1 MRALPERLAALLWPR
16 RCPLCDKVLAPD
28 AFAGCICQA
37 CLPEAERLFHEPP
50 RLPDTEHEF
59 YAVSGAASAFYYS
72 DTVRH
77 AILRCKEHGHPWYA
91 RELADLVA
99 VRVFGAEPA
108 SGPAGRPVYTAP
120 GGLLPYTV
128 IVPVPPRRKGTG
140 ALPHGL
146 AGRLSRILGIPM
158 ACPLYAAREMQPQK
172 SLDLPARLKNTK
184 DAYACRP
191 GTDLSGAR
199 VLLVDDIITTGATVS
214 ACAMAL
220 LQNGAAS
227 VFAVSVAAKEDLP
240 PDKRLPKKPQAQ
252 EKQSK

>member
-16 RCPLCDKVLAPD
+16 RCPLCDALLPRD
-28 AFAGCICQA
+28 SFAGCLCRN
-37 CLPEAERLFHEPP
+37 CLPEARRLFHEPP
-50 RLPDTEHEF
+50 RLPGTEHQF
-59 YAVSGAASAFYYS
+59 YAVSGAASVFYYS
-72 DTVRH
+72 DSVRH

-91 RELADLVA
+91 RELADLMA
-99 VRVFGAEPA
+99 VRIFGAVA
-108 SGPAGRPVYTAP
+108 ALGPAGRPVYVAP
-120 GGLLPYTV
+120 GGLLPYTL
-128 IVPVPPRRKGTG
+128 IVPVPPRRRGTG
-140 ALPHGL
+140 RLPGLL

-158 ACPLYAAREMQPQK
+158 ACPLYTKKKMLPQK
-172 SLDLPARLKNTK
+172 NLDLAARLKNTK

-214 ACAMAL
+214 ACALAL
-220 LQNGAAS
+220 LEGGAAS

-240 PDKRLPKKPQAQ
+240 PDKRLPKERQTQ

>member
-1 MRALPERLAALLWPR
+1 MKALPEGLAALLWPR
-16 RCPLCDKVLAPD
+16 RCPLCDRVLAQDTVSGCLCPD
-28 AFAGCICQA
+28 
-37 CLPEAERLFHEPP
+37 CLPEARRLFHDPP
-50 RLPDTEHEF
+50 RLPGTEHEF

-72 DTVRH
+72 DAVRH

-99 VRVFGAEPA
+99 VRVFGAQA
-108 SGPAGRPVYTAP
+108 AACPAGRPAYMAP
-120 GGLLPYTV
+120 GTLLPYTL

-140 ALPHGL
+140 GMPRLL
-146 AGRLSRILGIPM
+146 ARRLSRILGIPM
-158 ACPLYAAREMQPQK
+158 ACPLYTTREMKPQK
-172 SLDLPARLKNTK
+172 GLDLSARLKNTK

-214 ACAMAL
+214 ACALAL
-220 LQNGAAS
+220 LQGGAVS

-240 PDKRLPKKPQAQ
+240 PDKRLPEKRRVQ
-252 EKQSK
+252 ENQSK